1 MAAPTLMEATCV
13 AVLEVS
19 TEQDRGE
26 RLTFHQNIFPDA
38 DRETNFLC
46 AHAELADVL
55 VSTQS
60 LHNRLRLPRPVRRG

>member
-26 RLTFHQNIFPDA
+26 GLTFHLNIFPDA

-46 AHAELADVL
+46 AHAELC
-55 VSTQS
+55 
-60 LHNRLRLPRPVRRG
+60 